1 MNMFLLYLGMAVVTY
16 FSRRAFLRL
25 PDHLFSERLKNGL
38 SFIPLGIFA
47 ALIFESLFLKD
58 GSLVLEPLYL
68 FASAV
73 CLLMMKFSKN
83 VFISFG
89 LSLFVVVI
97 VKSGM
102 IG

>member
-1 MNMFLLYLGMAVVTY
+1 MNMLLLYLGMAAVTY
-16 FSRRAFLRL
+16 VSRRAFLRL

-58 GSLVLEPLYL
+58 GSFVLEPLYL
-68 FASAV
+68 LASAV
-73 CLLMMKFSKN
+73 CLLMMKLSRN
-83 VFISFG
+83 VFVSFG
-89 LSLFVVVI
+89 MSLVIVVM
-97 VKSGM
+97 VKSGV

>member
-1 MNMFLLYLGMAVVTY
+1 MNMLLLYLGMAAVTY

-47 ALIFESLFLKD
+47 ALIFESLFLKE
-58 GSLVLEPLYL
+58 GELTFEPLYL
-68 FASAV
+68 AASAV
-73 CLLMMKFSKN
+73 CLVMMKLSQN

-89 LSLFVVVI
+89 LSLAVVVV

-102 IG
+102 VG